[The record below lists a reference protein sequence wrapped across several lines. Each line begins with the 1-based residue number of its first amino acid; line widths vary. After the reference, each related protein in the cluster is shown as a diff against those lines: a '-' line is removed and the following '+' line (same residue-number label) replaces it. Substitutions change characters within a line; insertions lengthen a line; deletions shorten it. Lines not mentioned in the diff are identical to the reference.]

1 MRLMVFGRK
10 SFYSWETFSDC
21 HFLELKQKYSF
32 SQIFT
37 NDSLN
42 DRRWKSVLMS
52 FSVMHS
58 FSAFLFPPLQTYFFR
73 PLCYSLSCCL
83 LFAAAVLGYGSFVDL
98 PVTQQNVCLCAI
110 AKRTPTRGQ
119 PLLQHIV
126 VDSGNQMYRYDRMEP
141 MIFIGGMPR
150 SGTTLARVLVDAHP
164 DIRCGEETRVLP
176 RLLQMRSQWVKSQK
190 EKMRLEEAGVTNEVV
205 VSIIPESAH
214 FVIHPFSRS

>member
-1 MRLMVFGRK
+1 MRLMVFGRG

-73 PLCYSLSCCL
+73 PLWYSLSCC
-83 LFAAAVLGYGSFVDL
+83 
-98 PVTQQNVCLCAI
+98 
-110 AKRTPTRGQ
+110 
-119 PLLQHIV
+119 
-126 VDSGNQMYRYDRMEP
+126 MEP